1 MTESFM
7 PYRCPQCGAPL
18 PPGIGDQTICQF
30 CGSSLIRLKA
40 ARAGPGQA
48 AAPQEAP
55 SQPWGIRL
63 KTVSCIDQQGI
74 GVEAFRMLI
83 PADWRFEG
91 GVHWLM
97 NNPGMPAV
105 IACRAYNPQGVEA
118 FEIFPNIS
126 CYWTNNPMVTMMFPM
141 GSLYFGNEVRPPM
154 PALQALQQL
163 VVPRYRGKMPGLQI
177 VQQEHLPDLP
187 KALRANA
194 PPTPGPIPQADGA
207 RLRLRYR
214 QDGQEVD
221 EDLFG
226 VVELTRVAMPMLF
239 GAQEHIYWMA
249 NYLFSFRAKAD
260 SLDRLADQFQAIVR
274 SFRLNPQW
282 YGRYLQV
289 SQFLIQNQIQQ
300 IQHIG
305 QLSRIISQTSDQIS
319 DMIMDSYYQRQAT
332 MDRLAEQFSQAIRGV
347 NEYYN
352 PFEDR
357 PVELPG
363 GYNYAW
369 ANALGEYI
377 LTDDPNFNPNL
388 GSNLTWQQMEQ
399 KR

>member
-1 MTESFM
+1 MSNIISEQ
-7 PYRCPQCGAPL
+7 CPQCGASL
-18 PPGIGDQTICQF
+18 PPGGGQRIVCAY
-30 CGSSLIRLKA
+30 CGSTLVRRGEVGASTT
-40 ARAGPGQA
+40 PG
-48 AAPQEAP
+48 
-55 SQPWGIRL
+55 WGVHY
-63 KTVSCIDQQGI
+63 KTITCVDQQGI
-74 GVEAFRMLI
+74 GIEAFRMLI
-83 PADWRFEG
+83 PAGWEFEG
-91 GVHWLM
+91 GVHWLL

-105 IACRAYNPQGVEA
+105 VACRAFNPHGAEA

-126 CYWTNNPMVTMMFPM
+126 CYWTNNQMVTMMFPI
-141 GSLYFGNEVRPPM
+141 GSLYFGNEVRPPL

-163 VVPRYRGKMPGLQI
+163 VVPRYRGQMPGLQI

-187 KALRANA
+187 QAVRAGTPSA
-194 PPTPGPIPQADGA
+194 PGPVPQADGA

-214 QDGQEVD
+214 QGEKEIE

-226 VVELTRVAMPMLF
+226 VVELTRVAMPMLM

-249 NYLFSFRAKAD
+249 DYLFSFRAEAGH
-260 SLDRLADQFQAIVR
+260 LERLSDQFMAVVR

-282 YGRYLQV
+282 FGRYLQV

-319 DMIMDSYYQRQAT
+319 DMMMESYYQRQAT
-332 MDRLAEQFSQAIRGV
+332 MDRLATQFSQAIRGV
-347 NEYYN
+347 DEYHN
-352 PFEDR
+352 PFEGR
-357 PVELPG
+357 GVELPG
-363 GYNYAW
+363 GYRHAW

-388 GSNLTWQQMEQ
+388 GSTVTWEPMQREM
-399 KR
+399 